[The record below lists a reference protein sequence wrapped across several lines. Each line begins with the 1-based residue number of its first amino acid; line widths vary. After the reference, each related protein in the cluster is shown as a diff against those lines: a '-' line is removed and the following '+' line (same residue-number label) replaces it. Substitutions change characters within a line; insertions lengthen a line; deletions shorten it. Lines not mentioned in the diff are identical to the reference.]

1 MAVVAPDVADD
12 IVDWMSEKLKKG
24 AQNIQ
29 MQRARRR
36 NARQQRAMLMVCK
49 LALVSLFPGSFLV
62 SWQPLEVHRQAACS
76 MQGCSGPNGSR
87 TRRRGDTLEDA
98 EQEKTCV
105 ICMAAPK
112 EWSFRHGHSVH
123 VCACE
128 HCAKMCFKERRICP
142 VCNMP
147 ADEILQV
154 FSA

>member
-12 IVDWMSEKLKKG
+12 IVDWMSENLKKG
-24 AQNIQ
+24 AQKFR

-36 NARQQRAMLMVCK
+36 IARQQRAMLMVCT
-49 LALVSLFPGSFLV
+49 LALVSLFPGSL
-62 SWQPLEVHRQAACS
+62 PLEVHRQAACS
-76 MQGCSGPNGSR
+76 MQDSGGPNGSR

-154 FSA
+154 FTA